1 MCDKLLTALY
11 LIKQVSVNG
20 KYTRYIQ
27 FYRFLSHREILL
39 YPTNFARLTFY
50 HTIPTFYGPAE
61 GTFENNVETGEKL
74 VTSIFSFSHNV
85 FYPGGKKNQYLSYA
99 YFVFIKCFQFEPV

>member
-39 YPTNFARLTFY
+39 YPTNLARLTFY

-61 GTFENNVETGEKL
+61 GTFENNVGTEENAGNQHFLLFPQCFLPRWEKK
-74 VTSIFSFSHNV
+74 SIFELRLFC
-85 FYPGGKKNQYLSYA
+85 FY
-99 YFVFIKCFQFEPV
+99 